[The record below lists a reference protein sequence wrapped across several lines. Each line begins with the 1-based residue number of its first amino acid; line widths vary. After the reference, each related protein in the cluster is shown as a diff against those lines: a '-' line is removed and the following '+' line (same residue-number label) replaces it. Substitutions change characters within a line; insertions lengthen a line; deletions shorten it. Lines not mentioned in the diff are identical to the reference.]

1 MEQIEE
7 SVVERLVGLTEM
19 VPDPWWNFG
28 KRAFS
33 FSYWLVGRSAWV
45 IGTSLAILWFPAFIE
60 QQRIEM
66 VTMQDMQTKQVTHF
80 VMILENRISLINFLI
95 SSSCWD
101 RVLPLEVQFQSPGQC
116 NVIIVMITTTPIT
129 NTCIHE
135 QCEMLTEYLFKNI
148 ALWVIVVNVIY
159 FRFQI

>member
-7 SVVERLVGLTEM
+7 SIVERLVGLTEM

-45 IGTSLAILWFPAFIE
+45 LGTSLAILWFPAFIE

-80 VMILENRISLINFLI
+80 VMILENGIINSLN

-101 RVLPLEVQFQSPGQC
+101 KVLPLEVQFQSPGQC
-116 NVIIVMITTTPIT
+116 NVTIVRIMTAPIT
-129 NTCIHE
+129 NTCVHG

-148 ALWVIVVNVIY
+148 ALWIIVGNVIY
-159 FRFQI
+159 YFHFQI

>member
-7 SVVERLVGLTEM
+7 SIAERLVGLTEM

-45 IGTSLAILWFPAFIE
+45 LGTSLAILWFPAFIE

-80 VMILENRISLINFLI
+80 VMILDMTSHLLSFSFLAHVGTRCSL
-95 SSSCWD
+95 
-101 RVLPLEVQFQSPGQC
+101 
-116 NVIIVMITTTPIT
+116 
-129 NTCIHE
+129 
-135 QCEMLTEYLFKNI
+135 
-148 ALWVIVVNVIY
+148 
-159 FRFQI
+159 